1 MILNLFVQKDKGDGL
16 VKFVKKKV
24 KEMWREMV
32 IWMFNGLS
40 IYYVSFCLIYGL
52 FVLYYIFIFNQKNV
66 LYLCNLFLKFLNDNF
81 FYGVM
86 LFIKKFLDLN
96 SLVVKFFK

>member
-1 MILNLFVQKDKGDGL
+1 MILNLFVQKDKGDDL

-52 FVLYYIFIFNQKNV
+52 FVLYYIFIFIQKNV

-81 FYGVM
+81 FYVVM